1 MTSVFGDLEKVP
13 ASTYRMGFHLGFRLS
28 HATRLLPYLEKLGIS
43 ALYASPLF
51 AARKG
56 SVHGYDMIDPT
67 RLNPEVGSPADLER
81 LAIGLSERRMGMI
94 LDIVPN
100 HMAAHFEN
108 GWWRDLLENGEASP
122 YSMFFDIDWSP
133 PQRSLM
139 HRISLPILGAP
150 YGKTL
155 ENREFLLEFNRQG
168 FVIRYWDK
176 ILPLD
181 PATLE
186 PVLHRIREALGEG
199 KDEEAS
205 RIVSDM
211 EDILMEVDRIP
222 TRTPDP
228 LRKRLRTRTGRS
240 LQRKLWALYGDNP
253 LFREALEKTLLEYNG
268 IRGFP
273 GSFDRMDSLLSRQVY
288 WLSHWKTVTRTLNY
302 RRFFDVADLVGVRA
316 GDERVFAAFHS
327 LALEWYR
334 NGWIDGLR
342 VDHIDGLMDPS
353 GYLSR
358 LSRTFRENRPD
369 RGTPLIWVEKIL
381 SDTERLDPDWP
392 VVGTTGYEFAN
403 MLTRLFG
410 SPEGV
415 GRLRRWYSETVDP
428 EASFADIVYLQ
439 KKFVAET
446 LLGGELR
453 RLTLMLET
461 LAQEDRYAREMTFRE
476 LQSGIVEVTAC
487 LGAYRTY
494 VRGESIRDRDREL
507 IREALL
513 NARRRHPNRRQ
524 GLYQFF
530 ERILTLAFPAGLPP
544 ERKSRWIEFV
554 RKWQQFSG
562 PVVAKGME
570 DTAFY
575 LYSPLIS
582 FNEVG
587 GDPCALPIRSGGFHD
602 FNRDRLE
609 RFPLALSATS
619 THDTKRSEDVRAR
632 IQVLSEYADQWPEQI
647 ARWSRWNR
655 KARSRVRG
663 MEVPDP
669 SLELFLYQTLIGAW
683 PFDPAEVPGFS
694 KRLDQY
700 LVKVARESKRHS
712 NWISP
717 DTDYEEGLV
726 SFAREILRTDRRNPF
741 LSEFLDFH
749 HRVALGGAQYSLS
762 QLLLKLAS
770 PGVPDFY
777 QGTELWDFSMVDPD
791 NRRPVDFPQRIG
803 LLDRIIH
810 GSSRNPK
817 ELFTRLL
824 DEWQSGAIKLFVTWS
839 LLKVRKNY
847 PDLFLKGSYL
857 PLPGEWE
864 ESMSSV
870 GFFRTHEEVELLVVV
885 PVRVRGLLGEDSL
898 RVDPDRWGEGRL
910 PLPHGAGRGGW
921 THLFSGETADPEEE
935 SDGSFLRI
943 KSVFG
948 SALFSAMI
956 RDGRQQ
962 K

>member
-1 MTSVFGDLEKVP
+1 MTPMFGDLEKTP
-13 ASTYRMGFHLGFRLS
+13 TSTYRMGFHLGFRLS
-28 HATRLLPYLEKLGIS
+28 QATRLLPYLEKLGIS

-51 AARKG
+51 AARTG
-56 SVHGYDMIDPT
+56 SVHGYDIIDPT
-67 RLNPEVGSPADLER
+67 RLNPEVGSSGDLER
-81 LAIGLSERRMGMI
+81 LAMGLSERNMGMI

-108 GWWRDLLENGEASP
+108 SWWRDLLENGEASP
-122 YSMFFDIDWSP
+122 YSMFFDIDWTP

-155 ENREFLLEFNRQG
+155 ENRELLLEFNRQG

-181 PATLE
+181 PATIE
-186 PVLHRIREALGEG
+186 PLLHHIREALGE
-199 KDEEAS
+199 DRNEEVAQV
-205 RIVSDM
+205 VSKM
-211 EDILMEVDRIP
+211 EELLGEVARIP
-222 TRTPDP
+222 SRTPDP
-228 LRKRLRTRTGRS
+228 FKKRLRTRTGKA
-240 LQRKLWALYGDNP
+240 LQRKLWTLYGESL
-253 LFREALEKTLLEYNG
+253 LFREALEKTLVEYNG
-268 IRGFP
+268 IRGLP
-273 GSFDRMDSLLSRQVY
+273 GSFDRMDDLLSRQVY

-327 LALEWYR
+327 LPLEWYR

-342 VDHIDGLMDPS
+342 IDHIDGLLDPS

-358 LSRTFRENRPD
+358 LSHTLREHCPD

-381 SDTERLDPDWP
+381 SENERLDPEWP
-392 VVGTTGYEFAN
+392 VAGTTGYEFAN

-410 SPEGV
+410 DPVGV
-415 GRLRRWYSETVDP
+415 TRLRQWYSESVEP
-428 EASFADIVYLQ
+428 EASFRDIVYFQ

-494 VRGESIRDRDREL
+494 VRGESIRERDREL
-507 IREALL
+507 VLEALG

-524 GLYQFF
+524 GLYRFF
-530 ERILTLAFPAGLPP
+530 ERILTLSFPAGVSPD
-544 ERKSRWIEFV
+544 RKQRWIEFV

-575 LYSPLIS
+575 LYGPLIS

-587 GDPCALPIRSGGFHD
+587 GDPCAPPVTTEEFHQ

-609 RFPLALSATS
+609 RFPFALSASS

-632 IQVLSEYADQWPEQI
+632 IQVLSEYADRWPEQI

-655 KARSRVRG
+655 KAHVRIRG

-669 SLELFLYQTLIGAW
+669 ALELFVYQTLIGAW
-683 PFDPAEVPGFS
+683 PFSEEEIPEFS
-694 KRLDQY
+694 ARIDQY

-726 SFAREILRTDRRNPF
+726 SFGREILRTDRRNPF

-749 HRVALGGAQYSLS
+749 QRVSLEGAQYSLS
-762 QLLLKLAS
+762 QLLLKMAS

-777 QGTELWDFSMVDPD
+777 QGTELWDFSLVDPD
-791 NRRPVDFPQRIG
+791 NRRPVDYSKRIG
-803 LLDRIIH
+803 LLDRIEEEF
-810 GSSRNPK
+810 SRKPG
-817 ELFTRLL
+817 ELFRRLL
-824 DEWQSGAIKLFVTWS
+824 DEWQTGAIKLFLTWS
-839 LLKVRKNY
+839 MLRIRKSH
-847 PDLFLKGSYL
+847 PALFSKGSYL
-857 PLPGEWE
+857 PLPPQWE
-864 ESMSSV
+864 ERRASA
-870 GFFRTHEEVELLVVV
+870 GFFRIHEGVEFLVVV
-885 PVRVRGLLGEDSL
+885 PTRVRGCLEGASL
-898 RVDPDRWGEGRL
+898 RLDPSRWEDGKL
-910 PLPHGAGRGGW
+910 PLPPGSGGGSW
-921 THLFSGETADPEEE
+921 THVFSGATVETEEGT
-935 SDGSFLRI
+935 DGWFLRM

-948 SALFSAMI
+948 SALFSALI
-956 RDGRQQ
+956 RDGQ
-962 K
+962 KRV